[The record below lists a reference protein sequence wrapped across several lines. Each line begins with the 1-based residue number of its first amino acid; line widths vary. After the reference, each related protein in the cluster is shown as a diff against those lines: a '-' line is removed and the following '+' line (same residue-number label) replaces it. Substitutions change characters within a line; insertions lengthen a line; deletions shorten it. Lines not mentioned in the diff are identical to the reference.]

1 MPQVAVTIGIDE
13 SDDTKNAIVIKK
25 VDGKYEDGTRV
36 TKDDLKLRLLPRE
49 QNLCGD
55 INVKLRLFTDVNGNG
70 NVVIEEV
77 NGKYDNSMPVD
88 RDDLEIRIRTSG
100 NELFWLDSGRI

>member
-1 MPQVAVTIGIDE
+1 MSI
-13 SDDTKNAIVIKK
+13 
-25 VDGKYEDGTRV
+25 
-36 TKDDLKLRLLPRE
+36 
-49 QNLCGD
+49 
-55 INVKLRLFTDVNGNG
+55 GNG